1 MQVEEREL
9 VFDIDMTDYDDVR
22 FCCKGSD
29 ICNNC
34 WPLMQ
39 FAIKILDAGLQGE
52 LIYKLKNYNMGF
64 IFKY

>member
-1 MQVEEREL
+1 
-9 VFDIDMTDYDDVR
+9 MTDYDDVR

-39 FAIKILDAGLQGE
+39 FAVKILDAGLQGK
-52 LIYKLKNYNMGF
+52 IW
-64 IFKY
+64 KY